1 MLEYKDEASP
11 LIADFLR
18 FMSLQCNRSDAT
30 VNEYYLDLRIFFR
43 FIKRDRGA
51 VDPDMPFEE
60 IPINDIDL
68 EFVRNIKKTDINNYV
83 DFLRSERSI
92 HHAHG
97 GDSNGIG
104 PAATQRKIACLKS
117 LYNYLCE
124 RAGLLDSNPTIG
136 VYVPR
141 NRQSLPVYLS
151 ENEVKRLL
159 AAVAGLNEV
168 RDYCIIRLFLSSGMR
183 VSELVG
189 LNVDA
194 LRFDD
199 TGAPYIK
206 VFGKGNK
213 ERQVYL
219 GGDVNDIPGETPE
232 EREARLRATH
242 PCVQAIDD
250 WLAIRDEYQPPKG
263 ENALFLSRKHTR
275 ISVDAV
281 QSLVKSSMLKAG
293 LEAYSPHKLR
303 HTVATLE
310 LQSGTDVRV
319 VQERLGHRNL
329 NTTQVYTHVNSQD
342 MRTAAKTNPV
352 NKIKARE
359 W

>member
-159 AAVAGLNEV
+159 ASVAGLNEV

-199 TGAPYIK
+199 TGAPYIN
-206 VFGKGNK
+206 VLGKGNK
-213 ERQVYL
+213 ERQV
-219 GGDVNDIPGETPE
+219 
-232 EREARLRATH
+232 
-242 PCVQAIDD
+242 
-250 WLAIRDEYQPPKG
+250 
-263 ENALFLSRKHTR
+263 
-275 ISVDAV
+275 
-281 QSLVKSSMLKAG
+281 
-293 LEAYSPHKLR
+293 
-303 HTVATLE
+303 
-310 LQSGTDVRV
+310 
-319 VQERLGHRNL
+319 
-329 NTTQVYTHVNSQD
+329 
-342 MRTAAKTNPV
+342 
-352 NKIKARE
+352 
-359 W
+359 

>member
-1 MLEYKDEASP
+1 MLEYKEDASP
-11 LIADFLR
+11 LLADFLR
-18 FMSLQCNRSDAT
+18 FLSLQCNRSDNT
-30 VNEYYLDLRIFFR
+30 VNEYFLDLRMFFR

-60 IPINDIDL
+60 IPINDVDL
-68 EFVRNIKKTDINNYV
+68 DFVSHVKKTDINNYV

-92 HHAHG
+92 HHAQG
-97 GDSNGIG
+97 GDSSGLG
-104 PAATQRKIACLKS
+104 AAATQRKIACLKS
-117 LYNYLCE
+117 FYNYLCE
-124 RAGLLDSNPTIG
+124 MSGMLEFNPTIG
-136 VYVPR
+136 IYVPKI
-141 NRQSLPVYLS
+141 RQTLPVYLS
-151 ENEVKRLL
+151 ENEVVRLL
-159 AAVAGLNEV
+159 NAVAGLNEI
-168 RDYCIIRLFLSSGMR
+168 RDYCIIRLFLSSGIR

-206 VFGKGNK
+206 VLGKGNK

-219 GGDVNDIPGETPE
+219 DAKTEEDIENEMNGIPKQY
-232 EREARLRATH
+232 
-242 PCVQAIDD
+242 PCVEAIND
-250 WLAIRDEYQPPKG
+250 WLAIRPEYQPPKG
-263 ENALFLSRKHTR
+263 ENAMFLSRKHTR

-310 LQSGTDVRV
+310 LQNGTDIRAL
-319 VQERLGHRNL
+319 QERLGHKAL
-329 NTTQVYTHVNSQD
+329 NTTQIYAHVNNQ
-342 MRTAAKTNPV
+342 MLRAAAKSNPV
-352 NKIKARE
+352 NQIASRRFKK
-359 W
+359 

>member
-189 LNVDA
+189 
-194 LRFDD
+194 
-199 TGAPYIK
+199 
-206 VFGKGNK
+206 
-213 ERQVYL
+213 
-219 GGDVNDIPGETPE
+219 
-232 EREARLRATH
+232 
-242 PCVQAIDD
+242 
-250 WLAIRDEYQPPKG
+250 
-263 ENALFLSRKHTR
+263 
-275 ISVDAV
+275 
-281 QSLVKSSMLKAG
+281 SMLTPCA
-293 LEAYSPHKLR
+293 SMTR
-303 HTVATLE
+303 
-310 LQSGTDVRV
+310 
-319 VQERLGHRNL
+319 ERLISRCSVRAIKSGRYTL
-329 NTTQVYTHVNSQD
+329 VEMSTTSPGRRRKSGKPACGRRIRAYRPLT
-342 MRTAAKTNPV
+342 TGLP
-352 NKIKARE
+352 
-359 W
+359 